1 VSKALFFKRM
11 IMIVILIS
19 SISIGVYGAIEQ
31 SLLETGIPSFDVISP
46 YVDSN
51 KYTHEKSDQVALNQ
65 QQIFDEYLE
74 IDTDAGT
81 VYLDEASLAFQIVN
95 DNGYIWSSTIDYDV
109 EGYPNTFKQ
118 RARSA
123 IILESYNNNTTSF
136 AITEENL
143 FTDARNVIDVDL
155 ITNGFHATI
164 TFGKS
169 DITIGL
175 TVLFMG
181 NQIKVSIPEDEI
193 VESGDF
199 KISSIKVYP
208 YFGAVLEDDVPGYV
222 FLPDGVGALV
232 DYKPTN
238 PLIGTNYQKEI
249 YDRNIGYNLTEN
261 MNEFI
266 SGGTKI
272 YAPVFGFVHGVDQNA
287 VFANI
292 TSGSEYGVINLYFPS
307 RTRGFTTVFSEFVF
321 RKPYSQ
327 PIDKI
332 GNTISLL
339 QQFGNSMDIEIEYTL
354 LDGSDANYVG
364 MAKTYR
370 SYLEDSLQSDTEL
383 QNDIPLKLDVIG
395 IEKTKGLL
403 FDKTIVMTTFN
414 QFKDIVSDLESKGIS
429 NIIANYQGFTSNGVT
444 WSAPKYERISSR
456 LGNTKD
462 LEALSLLL
470 TDLYFVTEYNKASN
484 QSGGYNQYFDLAK
497 KINDQLYQYY
507 SGTDIKFLLEYQQVE
522 DVMEESMDRLGD
534 YPISGFAIESMGNL
548 LYDDF
553 SNQRYLPDLIQIYH
567 EMLSSTELNIALY
580 DVNAYL
586 WDSIDNF
593 YDFPMYSSQYVT
605 LDDTVPF
612 MSIVL
617 SGNISLFGPNANFY
631 PYARDELLRLVD
643 FNVYPSFV
651 VTHESS
657 KKLQDTGLE
666 SIYSS
671 RYEDIKL
678 SVSSYYEFVNDA
690 LKYVIGST
698 IENREVYLN
707 GVMEI
712 TYANGVIIV
721 VNYTNQIVMYE
732 TEAIAPK
739 SYLVTGSVDQG

>member
-11 IMIVILIS
+11 IMIVILLVS
-19 SISIGVYGAIEQ
+19 VSLGVYGAIEH

-65 QQIFDEYLE
+65 QAIFDEYLE
-74 IDTDAGT
+74 LDTDAGT

-155 ITNGFHATI
+155 VTNGFHATI

-175 TVLFMG
+175 TVLFTG

-208 YFGAVLEDDVPGYV
+208 YFGAVLEDDIPGYV

-249 YDRNIGYNLTEN
+249 YDRNVGYNLTEN

-339 QQFGNSMDIEIEYTL
+339 QQFNNSMDIEIEYTL
-354 LDGSDANYVG
+354 LDGGDANYVG

-414 QFKDIVSDLESKGIS
+414 QMKDIVTDLESKGIS
-429 NIIANYQGFTSNGVT
+429 NIIANYQGFTSSGVT

-470 TDLYFVTEYNKASN
+470 TDLYFVTEFNKASN

-522 DVMEESMDRLGD
+522 DVMEESMDRLSD
-534 YPISGFAIESMGNL
+534 YPMSGFAIESMGNL

-617 SGNISLFGPNANFY
+617 SGSISLFGPNANFY

-678 SVSSYYEFVNDA
+678 SVSSYYDFVNEA

-698 IENREVYLN
+698 IENREVYQN

-732 TEAIAPK
+732 TETIAPK